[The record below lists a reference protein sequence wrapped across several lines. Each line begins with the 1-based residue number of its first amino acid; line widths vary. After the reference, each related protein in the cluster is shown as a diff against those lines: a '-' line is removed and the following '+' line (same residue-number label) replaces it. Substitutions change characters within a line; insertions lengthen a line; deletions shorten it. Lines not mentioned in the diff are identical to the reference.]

1 MLNLTINGKP
11 CQAPEGVTILE
22 AARQNGIHIP
32 SLCYLKNV
40 HQYGTCRV
48 CVVEVEGMKNL
59 QASCMVKAREGMVIH
74 TNSPKVRA
82 KRKMLYEL
90 LISNHP
96 KDCLSCSRNRSCEL
110 QALGEELG
118 VTECRLEGEMGPAH
132 VDVSLSIT
140 RDTSK
145 CILCRRCVTMC
156 NQVQGVGAINA
167 QNRGFDTVISPAMG
181 LPLNSTAC
189 AMCGQCVSVCPT
201 GALCE
206 TDGIKPVWKAL
217 GDEKKITVIQV
228 APAVRAALGE
238 EFGMPTGTRCT
249 GKIAAAL
256 HVLGFDHVFD
266 TDFAADLT
274 ILEEGTELL
283 QRLKSALTGGD
294 AVLPM
299 LTSCSPGWI
308 KHIEHAFP
316 KELDHLSTCKSPH
329 TMMGALVK
337 SFYAEKEGI
346 DPADMFMISVMPCT
360 AKKYEIQRP
369 EMEVDGRRDVDAVLT
384 TRELARMIRE
394 AGIDFASLPDEKFD
408 DPLGLCS
415 GAGDIF
421 GVTGGVMEAA
431 LRTVYELATGRELPF
446 EGLHVAPIVG
456 LELVKEASVT
466 FENVL
471 PEYSFLEGVTAR
483 IAVTSSLKGADILM
497 QDVAAGTSPYHFI
510 EVMGC
515 PGGCINGGGQ
525 PRNHEGGYREKRMHA
540 LYDEDEAK
548 ALRKSHENP
557 DLIRLYQDYL
567 GAPCGHKSHELLH
580 TTYTARGLY
589 NELAEQQ

>member
-1 MLNLTINGKP
+1 MLNLTINGKL
-11 CQAPEGVTILE
+11 CQAQEGSTILE

-32 SLCYLKNV
+32 SLCYLKDV

-96 KDCLSCSRNRSCEL
+96 KDCLSCARNRSCEL

-118 VTECRLEGEMGPAH
+118 VTEARISGEMGPCH
-132 VDVSLSIT
+132 VDVSPSIT

-145 CILCRRCVTMC
+145 CILCRRCVTVC
-156 NQVQGVGAINA
+156 NQVQEVGAINA

-201 GALCE
+201 GALTE
-206 TDGIKPVWKAL
+206 TDAIQPVWKAL
-217 GDEKKITVIQV
+217 EDEQRLAVIQV

-238 EFGMPTGTRCT
+238 EFGLPTGTRCT

-256 HVLGFDHVFD
+256 HQLGFDHVFD

-283 QRLKSALTGGD
+283 QRLQSALTGGD

-316 KELDHLSTCKSPH
+316 TELDHLSTCKSPH

-337 SFYAEKEGI
+337 SFYAQKVGL
-346 DPADMFMISVMPCT
+346 DPSKIFMISVMPCT

-369 EMEVDGRRDVDAVLT
+369 EMEVHGRRDVDAVLT
-384 TRELARMIRE
+384 TRELARMIKA
-394 AGIDFASLPDEKFD
+394 AGIDFANLPDEKFD
-408 DPLGLCS
+408 DPLGLS
-415 GAGDIF
+415 TGAADIF

-431 LRTVYELATGRELPF
+431 LRTVYELTCGRELPF
-446 EGLHVAPIVG
+446 EGLHVTPIVG
-456 LELVKEASVT
+456 LELVKEAAVT

-471 PEYSFLEGVTAR
+471 PEYAFLEGVTAR
-483 IAVTSSLKGADILM
+483 VAVTSSLKGADILM
-497 QDVAAGTSPYHFI
+497 RDVEAGTSPYHFI

-525 PRNHEGGYREKRMHA
+525 PRNREEGYREKRMEA
-540 LYDEDEAK
+540 LYTEDETK
-548 ALRKSHENP
+548 TLRKSHENP
-557 DLIRLYQDYL
+557 DLQALYQEYL
-567 GAPCGHKSHELLH
+567 GHPCGHKSHELLH
-580 TTYTARGLY
+580 TTYTPRGLY
-589 NELAEQQ
+589 NQLVK